1 MNDFIFDEGRVYGSR
16 YYTVEP
22 RMTWD
27 PNWYNQHWDNMER
40 WCSNTLGDI
49 PRDVSRAPNARW
61 YAFNSRFYFR
71 EKEDQMMFVLKW
83 S

>member
-1 MNDFIFDEGRVYGSR
+1 MNDLILDEGRVYGSR

-22 RMTWD
+22 KMTWD
-27 PNWYNQHWDNMER
+27 PNWYNQYWHNMEN
-40 WCSNTLGDI
+40 WCKDI
-49 PRDVSRAPNARW
+49 FGLSPSTVVTPNARW

>member
-1 MNDFIFDEGRVYGSR
+1 MNDLILDEGRVYGSL
-16 YYTVEP
+16 YYTVES

-27 PNWYNQHWDNMER
+27 PNWYNQCWHDMEN
-40 WCSNTLGDI
+40 WCKDTLGLS
-49 PRDVSRAPNARW
+49 PSTVVTPNARW